1 MSRGRVLV
9 AMSGGVDSSV
19 VASLLVEQGYE
30 CVGATMRLATN
41 EDDRPGER
49 TCCSTDDV
57 ADARQACWDAGIRH
71 HVFDYTE
78 AFERDVIDPFV
89 AAYEAGL
96 TPNPCVACNRHLKFG
111 ALLDR
116 ALKLGCG
123 FLATGHYA
131 RVEHDGQGYHLLKGV
146 DAGKDQSYFLFGLT
160 QQRLAHVLFPLG
172 GLHKDPE
179 VRAIA
184 ERLGL
189 TSAHKRDS
197 EGICFV
203 PSGNHLRFIEQRTG
217 RAAPAGDILD
227 TDGNVIGHHEGA
239 LRYTLGQRKGLGV
252 ACARPVYVC
261 AIDTVANTVTRHL
274 GEKQLITAEMV
285 NNVKDSN
292 NSMPGNDREILE
304 VIPQDYQLGTQVVAD
319 PIGIA
324 SDVIEGHFLNIISNT
339 SVSESVYNCFRSAHL
354 NVVGMPI
361 TVLALADAIL
371 TEPEKRSGC
380 AFVDMGAE
388 TTSVAIF
395 KNNILR
401 HFAVIPLGG
410 ANVNRDLCTLQIED
424 SEAEQ
429 LKRKYAT
436 AYSNEEEDKHEP
448 VTLGDG
454 RTVKYE
460 EFNGLVE
467 ARMEEII
474 LNIKHQIALS
484 KYDDSKLVSGIVVTG
499 GAANM
504 KNIDKAFAA
513 FTDFRKVRFVKN
525 TRLQT
530 RLEGKP
536 SSSFNADGSFNA
548 AIALIDKGEINCCGG
563 VIGQEGNAFEQQAQ
577 GGNVQTENDFSQQGM
592 QQTLA
597 GTGQQGVQNVTIGG
611 HQNAAQTQTVA
622 QGQQNGQTT
631 DAETEET
638 SERETKKPKQK
649 SGMFGRISSIF
660 KKVTNAAGNLVND
673 DDDRFMASRKDKE

>member
-1 MSRGRVLV
+1 MNMTNDDFIVAIELGSSKVTAIAGQKQPDGAIKVL
-9 AMSGGVDSSV
+9 AYAQDPSESFIRKGCINNFNKMTSCVDSIKQKLENALGRS
-19 VASLLVEQGYE
+19 VASCY
-30 CVGATMRLATN
+30 VG
-41 EDDRPGER
+41 
-49 TCCSTDDV
+49 
-57 ADARQACWDAGIRH
+57 I
-71 HVFDYTE
+71 
-78 AFERDVIDPFV
+78 
-89 AAYEAGL
+89 
-96 TPNPCVACNRHLKFG
+96 
-111 ALLDR
+111 
-116 ALKLGCG
+116 
-123 FLATGHYA
+123 
-131 RVEHDGQGYHLLKGV
+131 
-146 DAGKDQSYFLFGLT
+146 
-160 QQRLAHVLFPLG
+160 G
-172 GLHKDPE
+172 GMGMH
-179 VRAIA
+179 
-184 ERLGL
+184 
-189 TSAHKRDS
+189 
-197 EGICFV
+197 
-203 PSGNHLRFIEQRTG
+203 
-217 RAAPAGDILD
+217 
-227 TDGNVIGHHEGA
+227 
-239 LRYTLGQRKGLGV
+239 
-252 ACARPVYVC
+252 
-261 AIDTVANTVTRHL
+261 TVANTVTRHL

-504 KNIDKAFAA
+504 KNIDK
-513 FTDFRKVRFVKN
+513 
-525 TRLQT
+525 
-530 RLEGKP
+530 
-536 SSSFNADGSFNA
+536 
-548 AIALIDKGEINCCGG
+548 GEINCCGG
-563 VIGQEGNAFEQQAQ
+563 VIGQDDHAFEQQAQ
-577 GGNVQTENDFSQQGM
+577 GGNVQTENDFSQQGT

-597 GTGQQGVQNVTIGG
+597 GTGQQGIQNVTIGG
-611 HQNAAQTQTVA
+611 HQNAAQTQTVT

-631 DAETEET
+631 DVETEET

-673 DDDRFMASRKDKE
+673 DDDRFMASRKDK

>member
-1 MSRGRVLV
+1 MNMTNDDFIVAIELGSSKVTAIAGQKQPDGAIKVL
-9 AMSGGVDSSV
+9 AYAQDPSESFIRKGCINNFNKMTSCVDSIKQKLENALGRS
-19 VASLLVEQGYE
+19 VASCY
-30 CVGATMRLATN
+30 VG
-41 EDDRPGER
+41 
-49 TCCSTDDV
+49 
-57 ADARQACWDAGIRH
+57 I
-71 HVFDYTE
+71 
-78 AFERDVIDPFV
+78 
-89 AAYEAGL
+89 
-96 TPNPCVACNRHLKFG
+96 
-111 ALLDR
+111 
-116 ALKLGCG
+116 
-123 FLATGHYA
+123 
-131 RVEHDGQGYHLLKGV
+131 
-146 DAGKDQSYFLFGLT
+146 
-160 QQRLAHVLFPLG
+160 G
-172 GLHKDPE
+172 GMGMH
-179 VRAIA
+179 
-184 ERLGL
+184 
-189 TSAHKRDS
+189 
-197 EGICFV
+197 
-203 PSGNHLRFIEQRTG
+203 
-217 RAAPAGDILD
+217 
-227 TDGNVIGHHEGA
+227 
-239 LRYTLGQRKGLGV
+239 
-252 ACARPVYVC
+252 
-261 AIDTVANTVTRHL
+261 TVANTVTRHL

-454 RTVKYE
+454 RTVKY
-460 EFNGLVE
+460 
-467 ARMEEII
+467 
-474 LNIKHQIALS
+474 
-484 KYDDSKLVSGIVVTG
+484 DDSKLVSGIVVTG

-530 RLEGKP
+530 RLESKP

-631 DAETEET
+631 DVETEET

-673 DDDRFMASRKDKE
+673 DDDRFMASRKDK

>member
-1 MSRGRVLV
+1 MTNDDFIVAIELGSSKVTAIAGQKQPDGAIKVL
-9 AMSGGVDSSV
+9 AYAQDPSESFIRKGCINNFNKMTSCVDSIKQKLENALGRS
-19 VASLLVEQGYE
+19 VASCY
-30 CVGATMRLATN
+30 VG
-41 EDDRPGER
+41 
-49 TCCSTDDV
+49 
-57 ADARQACWDAGIRH
+57 I
-71 HVFDYTE
+71 
-78 AFERDVIDPFV
+78 
-89 AAYEAGL
+89 
-96 TPNPCVACNRHLKFG
+96 
-111 ALLDR
+111 
-116 ALKLGCG
+116 
-123 FLATGHYA
+123 
-131 RVEHDGQGYHLLKGV
+131 
-146 DAGKDQSYFLFGLT
+146 
-160 QQRLAHVLFPLG
+160 G
-172 GLHKDPE
+172 GMGMH
-179 VRAIA
+179 
-184 ERLGL
+184 
-189 TSAHKRDS
+189 
-197 EGICFV
+197 
-203 PSGNHLRFIEQRTG
+203 
-217 RAAPAGDILD
+217 
-227 TDGNVIGHHEGA
+227 
-239 LRYTLGQRKGLGV
+239 
-252 ACARPVYVC
+252 
-261 AIDTVANTVTRHL
+261 TVANTVTRHL

-513 FTDFRKVRFVKN
+513 FTDFRKVNGDELIEEISSAYSRDGIEETMIISRSNKRATLYNNGIRNRILYREEELSSGDRLMIAKNNFFWTAGNKEMDFIANGEIIQVLRVRRTYELYGFRFADVSVSFQEYDLETDVKILLD
-525 TRLQT
+525 TLQT
-530 RLEGKP
+530 AAPALPKDLNDKLFYTILEDYDDVPTKAGKMKKKKAEP
-536 SSSFNADGSFNA
+536 HYNVLQVKYAYA
-548 AIALIDKGEINCCGG
+548 VTCHKAL
-563 VIGQEGNAFEQQAQ
+563 VGQWRCVFVDRMLFG
-577 GGNVQTENDFSQQGM
+577 
-592 QQTLA
+592 
-597 GTGQQGVQNVTIGG
+597 
-611 HQNAAQTQTVA
+611 
-622 QGQQNGQTT
+622 
-631 DAETEET
+631 EET
-638 SERETKKPKQK
+638 ISRDLLRWLYTALTRATEKLYFVNFDERFFE
-649 SGMFGRISSIF
+649 
-660 KKVTNAAGNLVND
+660 
-673 DDDRFMASRKDKE
+673 DK

>member
-1 MSRGRVLV
+1 
-9 AMSGGVDSSV
+9 
-19 VASLLVEQGYE
+19 
-30 CVGATMRLATN
+30 
-41 EDDRPGER
+41 
-49 TCCSTDDV
+49 
-57 ADARQACWDAGIRH
+57 
-71 HVFDYTE
+71 
-78 AFERDVIDPFV
+78 
-89 AAYEAGL
+89 
-96 TPNPCVACNRHLKFG
+96 
-111 ALLDR
+111 
-116 ALKLGCG
+116 
-123 FLATGHYA
+123 
-131 RVEHDGQGYHLLKGV
+131 
-146 DAGKDQSYFLFGLT
+146 
-160 QQRLAHVLFPLG
+160 
-172 GLHKDPE
+172 
-179 VRAIA
+179 
-184 ERLGL
+184 
-189 TSAHKRDS
+189 
-197 EGICFV
+197 
-203 PSGNHLRFIEQRTG
+203 
-217 RAAPAGDILD
+217 
-227 TDGNVIGHHEGA
+227 
-239 LRYTLGQRKGLGV
+239 
-252 ACARPVYVC
+252 
-261 AIDTVANTVTRHL
+261 
-274 GEKQLITAEMV
+274 
-285 NNVKDSN
+285 
-292 NSMPGNDREILE
+292 MPGNDREILE

-484 KYDDSKLVSGIVVTG
+484 KYDDSKLVSGIVV
-499 GAANM
+499 
-504 KNIDKAFAA
+504 
-513 FTDFRKVRFVKN
+513 RFVKN

-530 RLEGKP
+530 RLESKP

-631 DAETEET
+631 DVETEET
-638 SERETKKPKQK
+638 SERESKKPKQK